1 MASSGGEAS
10 IRALTGYGRYWFLAL
25 LAAIAAAIAANLF
38 IKVPLGQVVDVVL
51 ALVLVGLALAEI
63 YFLVRAIGFVVTG
76 RMQEALIWLGAMV
89 VYLLL
94 VFAPTLA
101 FDGYAWATGQ
111 QIAGTAHLYDSVHG
125 AIAAVLRLPA
135 QLIAGVLSLVLRAGT
150 TYGNNVAECRAWLEV
165 AANVF
170 SIVIALQTLLAAR
183 RHRRESE
190 AH

>member
-1 MASSGGEAS
+1 MAIAGEAS
-10 IRALTGYGRYWFLAL
+10 IRALTGYGRYWLMAL
-25 LAAIAAAIAANLF
+25 LAAMAAAIAANLF
-38 IKVPLGQVVDVVL
+38 IRVPLGQVVDVVL
-51 ALVLVGLALAEI
+51 ALVLVGLALAEV
-63 YFLVRAIGFVVTG
+63 YFLVRAVGFVVTG
-76 RMQEALIWLGAMV
+76 RMQAALIWLGAMV

-111 QIAGTAHLYDSVHG
+111 QIAGTARIYDAVHG
-125 AIAAVLRLPA
+125 AIAGVLRLPA
-135 QLIAGVLSLVLRAGT
+135 QLIAGILSLVLRAGT

-170 SIVIALQTLLAAR
+170 SIIIALQTLLAAR

>member
-1 MASSGGEAS
+1 MADAAGEGS
-10 IRALTGYGRYWFLAL
+10 IKALTGYGRYWLLAL
-25 LAAIAAAIAANLF
+25 LAAITAAIGANLL
-38 IKVPLGQVVDVVL
+38 IRLPLGQVVDVVL

-63 YFLVRAIGFVVTG
+63 YFLFRAVGFVVTS
-76 RMQEALIWLGAMV
+76 RMSEALIWLGAMV
-89 VYLLL
+89 VYVLL

-111 QIAGTAHLYDSVHG
+111 QIAGTARIYDSIHG

-165 AANVF
+165 AANAF